1 MPAARELGTANGGG
15 CGVLAADTSLQ
26 QPVVNSGSAGDGACD
41 PTFFPELYFSPSGGQ
56 TSAPTLFLAPSND
69 TMLIDP
75 QPPVP
80 PPKQT
85 EDLPL
90 RLLTN
95 AKRMSDIQIKGS
107 PDSHPVSDRTSNK
120 CLQVSCPVCP
130 ACMPPCLEL

>member
-1 MPAARELGTANGGG
+1 MQHLFLMR
-15 CGVLAADTSLQ
+15 
-26 QPVVNSGSAGDGACD
+26 
-41 PTFFPELYFSPSGGQ
+41 
-56 TSAPTLFLAPSND
+56 TLFLIPECTQTAFPLKND

-85 EDLPL
+85 ADLHL
-90 RLLTN
+90 GLLTN
-95 AKRMSDIQIKGS
+95 SLRMSDLKIKGS

>member
-1 MPAARELGTANGGG
+1 MQHLFLMR
-15 CGVLAADTSLQ
+15 
-26 QPVVNSGSAGDGACD
+26 
-41 PTFFPELYFSPSGGQ
+41 
-56 TSAPTLFLAPSND
+56 TLFLIPECTQTAFPLKND

-95 AKRMSDIQIKGS
+95 ALRMSDLQIKGS

-120 CLQVSCPVCP
+120 CLQVLSALFFQSARLACPLP
-130 ACMPPCLEL
+130 RTLILFGLDIM